1 MGAVVVG
8 PCKPAAAPR
17 ARLQSF
23 PRCPLPLQERV
34 AQFVVKEYGNAP
46 SVPTA
51 VLMEVLRQ
59 ELQVR
64 RRAGGRPRCKRFGGV
79 AQQLAAGP
87 AGLGL
92 HLCCVMLAEQQLCF
106 LQQLETAACSNV
118 PLPSRPYPTCRS
130 LSLPLSPQAA
140 QGSAAAIQL
149 PFPVPL
155 LPTGG
160 DSQAS
165 DAHSDDE
172 HLMSAG
178 EPSPGAGF
186 RRTPS
191 GHTISPPKG
200 VRPAPGQL
208 PTLFQQQQQ
217 QQQQQMQAA
226 AAQQQQQQQA
236 HAAAQQAAMHQQLL
250 AQMQQQQQQP
260 GGFMPGG
267 FPGQFQ

>member
-1 MGAVVVG
+1 MMSAQRGGGKKRKQADSGDAERNLYGSFVHAANAVSQLYTAGLQAAKKAEEAGAR
-8 PCKPAAAPR
+8 R
-17 ARLQSF
+17 AL
-23 PRCPLPLQERV
+23 ERV

-59 ELQVR
+59 ELQ
-64 RRAGGRPRCKRFGGV
+64 
-79 AQQLAAGP
+79 
-87 AGLGL
+87 
-92 HLCCVMLAEQQLCF
+92 
-106 LQQLETAACSNV
+106 
-118 PLPSRPYPTCRS
+118 
-130 LSLPLSPQAA
+130 AA

-155 LPTGG
+155 LPTG
-160 DSQAS
+160 DSQGS

-178 EPSPGAGF
+178 EPSPGTAF

-200 VRPAPGQL
+200 ARPAPSQL
-208 PTLFQQQQQ
+208 PALFQQQQA
-217 QQQQQMQAA
+217 QQMQAA
-226 AAQQQQQQQA
+226 AAAHQAQQQA
-236 HAAAQQAAMHQQLL
+236 QAAAQQAAMHQHLL
-250 AQMQQQQQQP
+250 AQMQQQQQQQQQQQ

-267 FPGQFQ
+267 FPGQPFQ